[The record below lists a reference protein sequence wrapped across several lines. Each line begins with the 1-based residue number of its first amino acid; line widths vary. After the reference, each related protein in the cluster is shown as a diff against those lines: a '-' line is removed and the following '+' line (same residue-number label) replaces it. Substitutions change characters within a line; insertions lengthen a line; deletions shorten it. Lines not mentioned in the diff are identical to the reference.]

1 MLTVYILLRMHI
13 QVADQLEES
22 ERGSMHETH
31 SLFVARKES
40 SFRAQQ
46 QAELQALL
54 KVCVCSILFDALLLY
69 IIPEVVRLWPSV
81 VALRQRRR
89 SCTRHW

>member
-1 MLTVYILLRMHI
+1 MQMCVHL

-54 KVCVCSILFDALLLY
+54 KVCVSATLRDTLLLY
-69 IIPEVVRLWPSV
+69 TVHSNYWSYV
-81 VALRQRRR
+81 
-89 SCTRHW
+89 